1 MNLTKIVES
10 LSEIRGIKAIAL
22 GGSQSRNEADKNS
35 DYDVGIYY
43 DANTLDLVMLEG
55 RLNVLDDNHREN
67 VLNPPGQWGPWING
81 GAWLTVEGTPI
92 DILLRNIKKVE
103 DVIKDCIEGKI
114 TIDYQS
120 GHPFGF
126 INAIYA
132 AETHYCKPLWQDKSL
147 QLDRLKGLLYSKGE
161 YSPLMRE
168 VIVKRFLWEA
178 WFSLACG
185 RKAAFRGDVNYTMGS
200 VFRAVCSWVEVLY
213 SLNNR
218 YLMNEKGALNWVNGL
233 NLKPVDMEARV
244 KTAYKLFANG
254 GVEEAYQIL
263 DGLHNEIEALSSEIQ
278 SISAEK

>member
-1 MNLTKIVES
+1 MNFMKIVDS
-10 LSEIRGIKAIAL
+10 LAKIRGINAISL
-22 GGSQSRNEADKNS
+22 GGSQSRNESDENS
-35 DYDVGIYY
+35 DYDIGIYY
-43 DANTLDLVMLEG
+43 DADTLDLVMLEG
-55 RLNVLDDNHREN
+55 RLKELDDNHREN
-67 VLNPPGQWGPWING
+67 VLNTPGQWGPWING
-81 GAWLTVEGTPI
+81 GAWLTVDGTPI
-92 DILLRNIKKVE
+92 DILLRNKEKVE
-103 DVIKDCIEGKI
+103 DVVKDCIEGKI

-147 QLDRLKGLLYSKGE
+147 QLDRLKALLYSKGE

-185 RKAAFRGDVNYTMGS
+185 RKAAFRGDVNYAMGS
-200 VFRAVCSWVEVLY
+200 VFRTVCSWVEVLY

-218 YLMNEKGALNWVNGL
+218 YLMNEKGALKWVKGL

-244 KTAYKLFANG
+244 KTAYKLFADE
-254 GVEEAYQIL
+254 GVEQAYQIL
-263 DGLHNEIEALSSEIQ
+263 DDLHNEIEALSSEIQ
-278 SISAEK
+278 STSAP